1 MIEPPK
7 IPKGSIVLAWFPY
20 TDFSYEK
27 LRPALVLYEG
37 YLDVTVGYISGQIP
51 AKLLPTDL
59 LIPAGT
65 SAGLKELSVL
75 SIDKIVMLVKEKV
88 EGILGEADDDLK
100 REVNALIASCLMF
113 HDIDVQPRSID
124 LED

>member
-1 MIEPPK
+1 MEPPK

-20 TDFSYEK
+20 TDFSNEK
-27 LRPALVLYEG
+27 LRPALVIYEG
-37 YLDVTVGYISGQIP
+37 YLDVTVAYISGQIP

-59 LIPAGT
+59 IIPTGT

-88 EGILGEADDDLK
+88 EGMLGEADDDLK
-100 REVNALIASCLMF
+100 REVNEKIAKCLMF
-113 HDIDVQPRSID
+113 HDV
-124 LED
+124 EC

>member
-1 MIEPPK
+1 MMEPPK

-27 LRPALVLYEG
+27 LRPALVIYEG
-37 YLDVTVGYISGQIP
+37 YLDVTVAYISGQIP

-59 LIPAGT
+59 LIPTGT

-88 EGILGEADDDLK
+88 EGILGEADDILK
-100 REVNALIASCLMF
+100 REVNAKIAQCLMF
-113 HDIDVQPRSID
+113 HDIECTTP
-124 LED
+124 

>member
-113 HDIDVQPRSID
+113 HDIECTTP
-124 LED
+124 

>member
-7 IPKGSIVLAWFPY
+7 IPKGSIVLA
-20 TDFSYEK
+20 
-27 LRPALVLYEG
+27 G
-37 YLDVTVGYISGQIP
+37 YLDVTVAYISGQIP

-88 EGILGEADDDLK
+88 EGILGEANDDLK
-100 REVNALIASCLMF
+100 LEVNALIASCLMF
-113 HDIDVQPRSID
+113 HDIECTTP
-124 LED
+124 

>member
-1 MIEPPK
+1 MMEPPK

-20 TDFSYEK
+20 TDFNYEK
-27 LRPALVLYEG
+27 LRPALVIYEG
-37 YLDVTVGYISGQIP
+37 YLDVTVAYISGQIP

-59 LIPAGT
+59 LIPPGT

-88 EGILGEADDDLK
+88 EGILGEADENLK
-100 REVNALIASCLMF
+100 REVNAKIAQCLMF
-113 HDIDVQPRSID
+113 HDIECTTP
-124 LED
+124 

>member
-1 MIEPPK
+1 MIEPPN

-20 TDFSYEK
+20 TDFSCEK

-37 YLDVTVGYISGQIP
+37 YLDVTVAYISGQIP

-113 HDIDVQPRSID
+113 HDIECTNP
-124 LED
+124 

>member
-1 MIEPPK
+1 MMEPPE

-27 LRPALVLYEG
+27 LRPALIIYEG
-37 YLDVTVGYISGQIP
+37 YLGVTVAYISGQIP

-59 LIPAGT
+59 LIPPGT

-88 EGILGEADDDLK
+88 EGMLGEADDDLK
-100 REVNALIASCLMF
+100 REVNEKIAKCLMF
-113 HDIDVQPRSID
+113 HDV
-124 LED
+124 EY